1 MDRIAKV
8 AITDLQKGVRR
19 FVYEHDAHSD
29 PFCDLINIALKTN
42 KSKTY
47 DLDGMKFMFVPHNP
61 TVRVIC
67 LDSNEVTDSLKLF
80 CDIIGYEMECIPVYD
95 ISKTQI
101 DRYTAVC
108 CFAHVP
114 QYDDAML
121 EAALKTNC
129 FYVGAIRSDSVPFA
143 S

>member
-47 DLDGMKFMFVPHNP
+47 
-61 TVRVIC
+61 C
-67 LDSNEVTDSLKLF
+67 STDIRKGKETLK
-80 CDIIGYEMECIPVYD
+80 
-95 ISKTQI
+95 
-101 DRYTAVC
+101 
-108 CFAHVP
+108 
-114 QYDDAML
+114 
-121 EAALKTNC
+121 
-129 FYVGAIRSDSVPFA
+129 
-143 S
+143 